1 MCGLIVAGHPAIVEQ
16 GIVALAHRGPDHQ
29 DVSEHD
35 GWHLGHTR
43 LSILDLSAAAN
54 QPMRRGR
61 TTVVYNGELW
71 NYEQL
76 AAELQAGTRPL
87 STGDTEVLCHL
98 LDQKGEA
105 ILPDLAGQFAV
116 AWVTDGTLRVARD
129 RHGEI
134 PVHYGYHPKYR
145 TVVVASERKAL
156 LDVGVAPQTV
166 RWVPPGTVMSWAS
179 PIQQPVVR
187 EWHTHDLRPLPDDEE
202 TAVERVDGLLAAAT
216 RKRMVTSDVPVAVLL
231 SGGIDSSAVAFH
243 ARNHYPN
250 LVGYTAVFDTKSK
263 DLRCARE
270 VAEHLGMEL
279 REVPVPAPSAA
290 DLAAVVRAIEL
301 PHKAQVEIGW
311 ACLHLADRLR
321 SDGMKVVLSG
331 EGADEL
337 WGSYGRAALTI
348 RDLGWHR
355 ARGKFVV
362 DQHRK
367 NFARVNKVFMA
378 RSVEG
383 RLPFADRFLVEYALG
398 LRQDAVTGH
407 LPDRKATQDKMVL
420 RDGYWHRLP
429 HSVIQRQKAAFQ
441 TEAKIPEACL
451 QVVNNP
457 QKFYRSEFVKAFG
470 SKAA

>member
-16 GIVALAHRGPDHQ
+16 GIAALVHRGPDHQ
-29 DVSEHD
+29 AVSEQD

-43 LSILDLSAAAN
+43 LSILDLSTAAN
-54 QPMRRGR
+54 QPMRRGK

-71 NYEQL
+71 NHKQ
-76 AAELQAGTRPL
+76 L
-87 STGDTEVLCHL
+87 STSLLTGARQSSGDTEVLSLL
-98 LDQKGEA
+98 LDQVGEA
-105 ILPDLAGQFAV
+105 VLPGLDGQFAL

-129 RHGEI
+129 RYGEI
-134 PVHYGYHPKYR
+134 PIHYGYHASYH

-156 LDVGVAPQTV
+156 LAVGVAPQTV
-166 RWVPPGTVMSWAS
+166 RWVPPGTVLSWAS
-179 PIQQPVVR
+179 PTQQPVVR
-187 EWHTHDLRPLPDDEE
+187 EWHTHDLRPLPDDQEI
-202 TAVERVDGLLAAAT
+202 AVERVDGLLAEAT

-243 ARNHYPN
+243 AGNHYPN
-250 LVGYTAVFDTKSK
+250 LVGYTAVFDTTSK

-270 VAEHLGMEL
+270 VAEHLGIEL

-290 DLAAVVRAIEL
+290 DLSAVVSAIEL

-337 WGSYGRAALTI
+337 WASYGRSFHAI
-348 RDLGWHR
+348 KDLGWHR
-355 ARGKFVV
+355 ARSKFVV

-383 RLPFADRFLVEYALG
+383 RLPFADRFLVEYGLG
-398 LRQDAVTGH
+398 LRQEAVTGL
-407 LPDRKATQDKMVL
+407 LPDRKARQDKMVL
-420 RDGYWHRLP
+420 RDGYWKRLP
-429 HSVIQRQKAAFQ
+429 HSVIRRHKAAFQ
-441 TEAKIPEACL
+441 TEANIPAACL
-451 QVVNNP
+451 QAVHDP
-457 QKFYRSEFVKAFG
+457 RKFYRSEFAKTFG
-470 SKAA
+470 SNTA